1 MKPKSQNH
9 KTDLTLDVQTIYPA
23 DKTIDEIGEY
33 GFEVGRQ
40 EPDHIAV
47 DVVDIISCRS
57 EPGKDR
63 KVGDGADSVTKFSD
77 KIIFVVVRSLKT

>member
-23 DKTIDEIGEY
+23 DKTSDEIGEY

-63 KVGDGADSVTKFSD
+63 KVGDGADSVTKLSD
-77 KIIFVVVRSLKT
+77 QIIFVVVRRLKT